1 MEVREILRQLQMGQ
15 SVRAIAKA
23 MTIDRKTATR
33 YQTWAIEQDLLDK
46 PLPSLGELNQ
56 LLAETLKPASPPQ
69 NVSSVEPYRE
79 LVKKLRREGVEM
91 MAIHERLKERGY
103 TGSYSSV
110 RRFVRRL
117 EPLTPEVTVRVE
129 TRPGEEAQVDFGYAG
144 RMIDPE
150 TSQLRKTWA
159 FVTPALAAQV
169 QV

>member
-15 SVRAIAKA
+15 SVRAVAKA
-23 MTIDRKTATR
+23 MAIDRKTVAR

-46 PLPSLGELNQ
+46 PLPSLGKLNQ
-56 LLAETLKPASPPQ
+56 LLAKTLKPASPPQ
-69 NVSSVEPYRE
+69 NASSVEPYRE

-150 TSQLRKTWA
+150 TGQSRKAWA
-159 FVTPALAAQV
+159 FVTPVLAAQV

>member
-79 LVKKLRREGVEM
+79 LVKN
-91 MAIHERLKERGY
+91 
-103 TGSYSSV
+103 SYSSV

-150 TSQLRKTWA
+150 TGQLRKTWA